1 MKISACTPVNS
12 FGLGPHFGQQ
22 NEYISVKKMKRMDH
36 VQSCQLFLEYRA
48 FKIEN
53 NTWARVDME
62 FLFECC
68 RAQRTS
74 EMSS

>member
-1 MKISACTPVNS
+1 MKISACTLVKS

-22 NEYISVKKMKRMDH
+22 NEYISVKKMKRMDQ
-36 VQSCQLFLEYRA
+36 VQSCPLFLEYCA

-62 FLFECC
+62 FPFECC